1 MLASVAIAPLNH
13 MLRGE
18 NWARKRLQPR
28 AGKTARFRVPP
39 FFDLA
44 VVIQPTGEVAAALGP
59 AGNDATLTI
68 MPALL
73 PRLLARDEAA
83 YSEIRISGDDVFGRE
98 ILEIGQN
105 LRWDV
110 EQDLSDVMGDI
121 LAHRVVQTGK
131 NLAHWHNET
140 LHNLSQA
147 LMEYLTEE
155 QRVLAKPIDMRIF
168 AEEVSELQDRVS
180 KLELRVEGLIN
191 KPL

>member
-1 MLASVAIAPLNH
+1 MLASVTIPPLNH
-13 MLRGE
+13 MLRGAS
-18 NWARKRLQPR
+18 WARKPLQPC

-44 VVIQPTGEVAAALGP
+44 VLIQPTGEAAAASTA
-59 AGNDATLTI
+59 AGNDAILTI

-73 PRLLARDEAA
+73 LRLLVRDEAA
-83 YSEIRISGDDVFGRE
+83 YREIRISGDSVFGQE
-98 ILEIGQN
+98 VLEIGQN

-121 LAHRVVQTGK
+121 LAHRVVRAGE

-155 QRVLAKPIDMRIF
+155 QPVLAKPIDMHAF
-168 AEEVSELQDRVS
+168 
-180 KLELRVEGLIN
+180 
-191 KPL
+191 